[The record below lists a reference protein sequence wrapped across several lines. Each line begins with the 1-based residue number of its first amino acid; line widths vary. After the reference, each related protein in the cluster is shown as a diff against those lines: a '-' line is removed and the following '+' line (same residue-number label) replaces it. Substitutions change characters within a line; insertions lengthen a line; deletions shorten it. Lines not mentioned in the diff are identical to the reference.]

1 MNKKVGA
8 DLILGIITLIWGST
22 FVLMRNSLDKL
33 STFQL
38 LSLRFSIA
46 SIILIIIFHKK
57 LKEIN
62 WQLIKYGSLIG
73 LMLCGSLVFQVW
85 GLHYTTASNSS
96 FITSLYV
103 LMVPII
109 AAIIFKEKVEK
120 SSVIG
125 ILVAFIGIVFLNG
138 GLELK
143 FGLGEILTFL
153 CAICVAFQI
162 IFIDIYTKEYDS
174 ILLGII
180 QVIFS
185 AICCSIGWGVTGF
198 EKVYIDNDIIIT
210 LFVIGVLATA
220 VSFTAETY
228 VQKFTSSTH
237 TALIFSIEP
246 VFGLM
251 FALII
256 PDNTGVS
263 EVLTFSKILGCCL
276 ILFGVLISELNLF
289 KKKERFQ

>member
-1 MNKKVGA
+1 MNRRVGA

-22 FVLMRNSLDKL
+22 FVLMRNTLDTL

-38 LSLRFSIA
+38 LSLRFSVA
-46 SIILIIIFHKK
+46 AILLIVVFFKK
-57 LKEIN
+57 LKKIN
-62 WQLIKYGSLIG
+62 WNIIKHGSLIG

-109 AAIIFKEKVEK
+109 AALIFKQKVGR
-120 SSVIG
+120 SSIIG
-125 ILVAFIGIVFLNG
+125 ILVAFIGIIFLNG
-138 GLELK
+138 GFELK
-143 FGLGEILTFL
+143 FGFGELLTFL

-162 IFIDIYTKEYDS
+162 IFIEIYTKEDDS

-180 QVIFS
+180 QIAFS

-198 EKVYIDNDIIIT
+198 EKVCINNDIIIT
-210 LFVIGVLATA
+210 LFVTGVLATA
-220 VSFTAETY
+220 VAFTAETY

-237 TALIFSIEP
+237 TALIFSLEP

-256 PDNTGVS
+256 PDNTGAA
-263 EVLTFSKILGCCL
+263 EVITFIKIIGCFL
-276 ILFGVLISELNLF
+276 ILCGVLISELNLF
-289 KKKERFQ
+289 KKKEKV